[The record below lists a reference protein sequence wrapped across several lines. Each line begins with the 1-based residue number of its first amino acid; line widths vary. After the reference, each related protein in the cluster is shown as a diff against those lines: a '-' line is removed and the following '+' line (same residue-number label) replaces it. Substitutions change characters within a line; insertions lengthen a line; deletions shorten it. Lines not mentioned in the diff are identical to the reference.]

1 MLCDWNMDDGG
12 LSEALSR
19 AERAIARIEAA
30 LAGVDATRGKDEQ
43 LRSRVR
49 DAIAELDQLIQTA
62 EA

>member
-1 MLCDWNMDDGG
+1 MDDGG
-12 LSEALSR
+12 LSQALMR

-30 LAGVDATRGKDEQ
+30 LANSDATRGKDEQ
-43 LRSRVR
+43 LRTKVR

>member
-1 MLCDWNMDDGG
+1 MDDGG

-19 AERAIARIEAA
+19 SERAIARMEAA
-30 LAGVDATRGKDEQ
+30 LADVDATRGKDEQ

-49 DAIAELDQLIQTA
+49 DAIAELDHLIQTA

>member
-1 MLCDWNMDDGG
+1 MDDSG

-19 AERAIARIEAA
+19 AEQAVERIEAA

-43 LRSRVR
+43 LRTKVR